1 MTVMTLSRTNPD
13 DLLLDHDIWDVP
25 AQLSD
30 EDLYT
35 HAGARLGDADPAW
48 PETDQ

>member
-1 MTVMTLSRTNPD
+1 MTVMAFSRNDPD
-13 DLLLDHDIWDVP
+13 DLLLDPDNWDAP
-25 AQLSD
+25 AQISG

-48 PETDQ
+48 PETDL